1 MRYDGKDLE
10 GQLPQNVHCYSWLP
24 QNDLIHHKKARA
36 LISHG
41 GYNSLQEAINAGIPI
56 IAIPLF
62 GDQPTNAKLAEKRH
76 LGIVLQKN
84 QISESVLTAAIKSI
98 LEDDSYS
105 RKARH
110 IRDLIRKK
118 PFKPEELLVRWTEY
132 IATFKKLPNLTP
144 FAVNLSFIT
153 YYSIDVVMFLTISFA
168 IIMVTFYAVVSSI
181 L

>member
-1 MRYDGKDLE
+1 MVLL
-10 GQLPQNVHCYSWLP
+10 QLLFL
-24 QNDLIHHKKARA
+24 DHKKARA

-98 LEDDSYS
+98 LEDDRCSYFMLFQ
-105 RKARH
+105 
-110 IRDLIRKK
+110 ITIYL
-118 PFKPEELLVRWTEY
+118 PF
-132 IATFKKLPNLTP
+132 TP
-144 FAVNLSFIT
+144 FF
-153 YYSIDVVMFLTISFA
+153 
-168 IIMVTFYAVVSSI
+168 
-181 L
+181 